1 LNFPFP
7 NSPSQL
13 PAQED
18 AEALRIK
25 VTYMLVYL
33 LIGGSLFFIASYV
46 VTGNFALIP
55 YVLLPYL
62 LPALFVYFRLKKHN
76 DYHVML
82 WFMLYFYTTLG
93 VAKLIAAPNYLV
105 DAFLLPTNI
114 GAAFLVLKYRHALL
128 MVMYL
133 LALYAIAAGV
143 VYWFEPFTIVYAND
157 NIASLSVAFIISIV
171 TATLIFYVFSKNYQ
185 QNSEL
190 LGHTLQTLRKI
201 NDDNRLVINVV
212 SHDFRNYL
220 VRVLLQIDTYKNKTN
235 DPAHLQELSDLEA
248 AIHKLSDLI
257 SDVQVV
263 RDLSGDKTSH
273 ARTLVPFGEILK
285 KIELLFRHEMVE
297 KELSFNKDK
306 VGPLQLSVNP
316 DIFIHIILANL
327 IGNAIKFSPPQH
339 EIALALETRAGI
351 PVLTIANDAPA
362 EHLDNLRKLVS
373 GEEVASAPGTSLE
386 MGQGLGIAIMRK
398 FCHAYDIEYAL
409 SVALLPDARLCRVTS
424 RLTFMPD

>member
-1 LNFPFP
+1 MKFPFTKP
-7 NSPSQL
+7 QPPFQS
-13 PAQED
+13 QED

-25 VTYMLVYL
+25 VTFMLVYL
-33 LIGGSLFFIASYV
+33 LIAGSLFFIASYV
-46 VTGNFALIP
+46 VTGKFGLIP
-55 YVLLPYL
+55 YVLIPYL
-62 LPALFVYFRLKKHN
+62 LPSLSVWAYLRKYRR
-76 DYHVML
+76 YSTML
-82 WFMLYFYTTLG
+82 WFMFYFYTTLG
-93 VAKLIAAPNYLV
+93 VSKLTSSPDYLV
-105 DAFLLPTNI
+105 DLLLLPMNI
-114 GAAFLVLKYRHALL
+114 GAAFLVVKYRHALL
-128 MVMYL
+128 MVLYL
-133 LALYAIAAGV
+133 LLLYAVAAGI
-143 VYWFEPFTIVYAND
+143 VYWFEPFAIIYTNANTSSIVV
-157 NIASLSVAFIISIV
+157 ASIISIV
-171 TATLIFYVFSKNYQ
+171 GATTIFYVFSRNYQ
-185 QNSEL
+185 LNSEM

-235 DPAHLQELSDLEA
+235 DAGHLQELGDLEA

-263 RDLSGDKTSH
+263 RDLSGDKH
-273 ARTLVPFGEILK
+273 AKMLVPFDEILT
-285 KIELLFRHEMVE
+285 KIELLFRHQMVE

-306 VGPLQLSVNP
+306 VQPLKLSVNP

-327 IGNAIKFSPPQH
+327 IGNAIKFSPPQC
-339 EIALALETRAGI
+339 EIALGLETRAGI
-351 PVLTIANDAPA
+351 PVLTISNEAPA

-386 MGQGLGIAIMRK
+386 VGQGLGIAIMRK

-424 RLTFMPD
+424 RLTFTPD